1 MKPVDTYLKSPP
13 PGYALLVAGP
23 WGSGKSHWWN
33 SYSQGLKAIDRV
45 PITISAAGL
54 RSAEEL
60 ESALFQAS
68 IEDLGSPVFREA
80 GLVVGRALL
89 RCVKV
94 DPNDIKLKA
103 DTFSGKTVICID
115 DIERFAGDFS
125 SLFGFA
131 LNLIDRGVVHC
142 ILMADE
148 TQAEAKF
155 NEAYASYKERL
166 VGRTVHVRPDI
177 DAFCDQVIK
186 GFSDDGLRD
195 SLEAHQDAIVRQLKN
210 KGISNLRTARYF
222 ITELAQVLGDT
233 KAAKGA
239 DLDSIISAVAFWTMC
254 ASKSSKNSSLVAKA
268 FSTTGLD
275 LAMALRE
282 QSRQAEDDKP
292 LTEMAALLDL
302 IQSMGFSD
310 DVYNWPQSLHFAKL
324 VKSEEA
330 DFEAIAVDF
339 QLREAVVD
347 ERSAS
352 RILAQLNSYR
362 KISDRE
368 LQEAI
373 RDARAYLHSLEEV
386 HLPVVFDF
394 YRLLHYLSE
403 IRLFDVD
410 AEAWTNEVLGI
421 LAAYGGQIDALS
433 DARIEFIASPLSE
446 QETRVHV
453 VIERLEGQVESHFW
467 LKQRDAFLHSILTGE
482 GDVPDLVSN
491 GPLFSGVDVVDF
503 HRNLSGAGVSAVTR
517 LGALTRSAL
526 RVGNA
531 RDFIGSD
538 GSFFRALANEI
549 TANIPATNPISIL
562 DAQLSLV
569 AKDLVR
575 LADHVK

>member
-1 MKPVDTYLKSPP
+1 
-13 PGYALLVAGP
+13 
-23 WGSGKSHWWN
+23 
-33 SYSQGLKAIDRV
+33 
-45 PITISAAGL
+45 
-54 RSAEEL
+54 
-60 ESALFQAS
+60 
-68 IEDLGSPVFREA
+68 
-80 GLVVGRALL
+80 
-89 RCVKV
+89 
-94 DPNDIKLKA
+94 
-103 DTFSGKTVICID
+103 
-115 DIERFAGDFS
+115 
-125 SLFGFA
+125 
-131 LNLIDRGVVHC
+131 
-142 ILMADE
+142 
-148 TQAEAKF
+148 
-155 NEAYASYKERL
+155 
-166 VGRTVHVRPDI
+166 
-177 DAFCDQVIK
+177 
-186 GFSDDGLRD
+186 
-195 SLEAHQDAIVRQLKN
+195 
-210 KGISNLRTARYF
+210 
-222 ITELAQVLGDT
+222 
-233 KAAKGA
+233 
-239 DLDSIISAVAFWTMC
+239 
-254 ASKSSKNSSLVAKA
+254 
-268 FSTTGLD
+268 
-275 LAMALRE
+275 MALRE